1 MAIIGDIVRVA
12 SKQGDEAAKVIT
24 NKVVAEGI
32 EKQAAKNP
40 LWKKTGEALNS
51 TGKFAFDLESE
62 SDQKLLTWL
71 NQKNRITKNTDLSTF
86 VDSYDIGKFNAQ
98 KAMYEGKQAKAG
110 YTTRMQSLDASN
122 PNEGIEKIQKNLQ
135 QEAYWEE
142 QQAKVAAIKG
152 RVSEDQVTDA
162 ALQFQQESKNEF
174 LKHTAD
180 YGGGFSNSELDEAF
194 NLNYNPTPTQGTYT
208 QEWNNLQKYK
218 AKNASDPRLEKL
230 SSASETFE
238 DTAAAEELNA
248 TISSINEGRFFTSGL
263 QRTGNNLEAQ
273 INAVRPVT
281 GSFTNSLTNPVVNP
295 MAFGSEQQA
304 LKVKLEANRYAGK
317 TPDEIRYDKY
327 LRKNAQYSGSNTER
341 YLSNKNSENQWS
353 GTMRAALGTAV
364 GGAALMAALSG
375 NRGQQNNAQLYGQQ
389 PLY

>member
-24 NKVVAEGI
+24 NKVVAEEI

-135 QEAYWEE
+135 QEAYW
-142 QQAKVAAIKG
+142 
-152 RVSEDQVTDA
+152 D
-162 ALQFQQESKNEF
+162 
-174 LKHTAD
+174 
-180 YGGGFSNSELDEAF
+180 
-194 NLNYNPTPTQGTYT
+194 TQGTYT

-281 GSFTNSLTNPVVNP
+281 GSFTNPLTNPVVNP
-295 MAFGSEQQA
+295 TAFGSEQQA
-304 LKVKLEANRYAGK
+304 LKAKLEAKHYAGK

-375 NRGQQNNAQLYGQQ
+375 SRGQQNNAQLYGQQ